1 MCVTCRNRFFQDELI
16 RLQCIDNNL
25 SLFKGVGRSFYVC
38 SNCVSSKKF
47 LKFVSKMCNSDI
59 EKVKKIL
66 KEYA

>member
-1 MCVTCRNRFFQDELI
+1 MCVACRNRFFQDELI

-25 SLFKGVGRSFYVC
+25 SLFKGTGRSFYVC
-38 SNCVSSKKF
+38 DNCINSKKF
-47 LKFVSKMCNSDI
+47 LKFVSKMCNLDI